1 MVKIRYFCDVE
12 EEGKKERIR
21 KRRIFLW
28 KKYFK
33 KKFNIFKKLF
43 WKQIEN
49 IRLNNRK

>member
-28 KKYFK
+28 KKNFK
-33 KKFNIFKKLF
+33 KKLNIFKNFFENKL
-43 WKQIEN
+43 KI
-49 IRLNNRK
+49 LG